1 MKSKKQPGNK
11 PKKEKTGHKNQ
22 KVLIVVL
29 GFGAVLLI
37 MALILY
43 STHEGSDRWTVDDQ
57 GMLSYPQ
64 NRGNIDV
71 TVINTGSGSN
81 YSLETI
87 SFISK
92 DYTVEGLLRIPTSS
106 KKVPAVVILPGATV
120 PKEGTQGLAELFS
133 NMGYASLGIEQ
144 RNRGGVDFEY
154 DYRLFS
160 EGKEPIEHKM
170 VFDALRAADV
180 LKHDVRIDDKRIV
193 ILGESNGGRFAII
206 AAALDPSIVGVIGI
220 STSGYDVEA
229 YAGNI
234 ENKTA
239 LQFYRSIDPDQY
251 VGRLPPR
258 KLVMLHSVNDTIIPI
273 ALAENTFEKAKE
285 PKLFYEVITGTHG
298 YSEGMKGPL
307 ETELR
312 IMFQ

>member
-11 PKKEKTGHKNQ
+11 QNKEKTRQKNK
-22 KVLIVVL
+22 KVLLAVL
-29 GFGAVLLI
+29 GFAAVLLFL
-37 MALILY
+37 ALILY
-43 STHEGSDRWTVDDQ
+43 STHEGGDKWTVDDH

-64 NRGNIDV
+64 NRGSIEV
-71 TVINTGSGSN
+71 TVINTESGSN
-81 YSLETI
+81 YDLETI
-87 SFISK
+87 SFKSK
-92 DYTVEGLLRIPTSS
+92 DNTVEGLLRIPTSS

-144 RNRGGVDFEY
+144 RNLGGVDFEY
-154 DYRLFS
+154 DQRLFS

-170 VFDALRAADV
+170 VFDALRAVDV
-180 LKHDVRIDDKRIV
+180 LKHDVRIDDKRIA

-206 AAALDPSIVGVIGI
+206 AGALDQSIAGVIGI
-220 STSGYDVEA
+220 STSGYNVEA
-229 YAGNI
+229 DDGNI
-234 ENKTA
+234 KDKTA
-239 LQFYRSIDPDQY
+239 LGFYRSIDPDEY
-251 VGRLPPR
+251 LGRLPPR

-285 PKLFYEVITGTHG
+285 PKQFYEVTTGTHG
-298 YSEGMKGPL
+298 YSEGMKGLL

-312 IMFQ
+312 IMFE